1 MKQYVIIARDG
12 NDTDALPRRM
22 AARPAHLAGVSAL
35 KANGHYVSAGAML
48 DDDGKMKGSV
58 MILQFETEADFQQWY
73 ANEPYVQEGVWK
85 EIEVHPFRVAQID

>member
-12 NDTDALPRRM
+12 TDTEALPRRM
-22 AARPAHLAGVSAL
+22 AARPAHLAGVSGL

-58 MILQFETEADFQQWY
+58 MILQFETDADFQQWY

-85 EIEVHPFRVAQID
+85 EIEVHPFRVAQVD